1 MTILGVKNWT
11 HIICWR
17 TESID
22 SLMVP
27 AIAIDVPNYISRRM
41 SAVGDYQKFKERIP
55 LIHVTLMIGT
65 IKSAIKQHITPV
77 LIFDGPPER
86 LKRAPNPQLI
96 QQAYEIYSIFKKNQT
111 PYNPE
116 LAQVLYESPA
126 LRSYF
131 AAHHLKDLC
140 YALGI
145 PVITAPS
152 EAEMTAAAL
161 CRDGMVGTVVSND
174 ADTLLF
180 GSSHVTKGLRLMK
193 KQMESISL
201 DDVLSSLNL
210 TLDQLRDLAILCGC
224 DFHKGVKGIGPRK
237 GSVLLNRHET
247 LENVLKAIGMPA
259 SERESYL
266 VARDVF
272 EEADLID
279 GKSFNLTLNAP
290 ITSTVER
297 ILTIVR
303 GRDWAEKTAVEFV
316 RLRKDFGVQQ
326 STLEAWC

>member
-1 MTILGVKNWT
+1 MGILGVKNWT
-11 HIICWR
+11 YILCWR

-22 SLMVP
+22 NLAVP
-27 AIAIDVPNYISRRM
+27 AIAFDVPNYISRRI
-41 SAVGDYQKFKERIP
+41 SAIGDYQKFRERIP
-55 LIHVTLMIGT
+55 MIHVTLMIGT
-65 IKSAIKQHITPV
+65 IKAAIKQHITPV

-96 QQAYEIYSIFKKNQT
+96 QQAYELYSVFKKDQT
-111 PYNPE
+111 PNNPE

-126 LRSYF
+126 LRLYF
-131 AAHHLKDLC
+131 VTHHLKDLC
-140 YALGI
+140 NALGI

-161 CRDGMVGTVVSND
+161 CRDGLVGTVVSND

-180 GSSHVTKGLRLMK
+180 GSTHVTKGLRLMK
-193 KQMESISL
+193 NQMESISL

-224 DFHKGVKGIGPRK
+224 DFHNGVKGIGPRR
-237 GSVLLNRHET
+237 GTVLLNRHGN
-247 LENVLKAIGMPA
+247 LENALKAIGMQA

-266 VARDVF
+266 IAREIF
-272 EEADLID
+272 GEADLVD
-279 GKSFNLTLNAP
+279 GKSFNFTLNAP

-303 GRDWAEKTAVEFV
+303 GKDWAERTAIEFV